1 MCWGFTVAV
10 RRSMSITEFA
20 HSLGWKQA
28 GSVQHLAASGRRLH
42 IWTPPLADSVAQPRA
57 PRQHVSMAVK
67 GQAPKNSRGRHNG
80 TTPPRRRA
88 GDSRPPPLAF
98 GKGSV
103 GPSPEL
109 WSSTPDLLRPFCAMA
124 LAARQR
130 VGLSTPGTT
139 FSQVLPPPRR
149 PRPRCLPPR
158 PSANASFADRAF
170 GALLQ
175 REPRPRAPRLSDPL
189 GRGGR
194 RRWCGRSRAS
204 GLPPRRRAGGPP
216 MAAPSRRCLRIR
228 R

>member
-1 MCWGFTVAV
+1 MCLGFTLAV

-42 IWTPPLADSVAQPRA
+42 IWTPPLADSVAQPRI

-67 GQAPKNSRGRHNG
+67 GQAPRNPRGHNAASAEG
-80 TTPPRRRA
+80 WGLPSA
-88 GDSRPPPLAF
+88 AF
-98 GKGSV
+98 GLWQRERR
-103 GPSPEL
+103 PRPEL

-194 RRWCGRSRAS
+194 RRWCVRGRAS

-216 MAAPSRRCLRIR
+216 MAAPSRRCSRIR

>member
-1 MCWGFTVAV
+1 MTHSVCFPIRALDGICRCQLVPLHTRQLQLLQWQCLPSGFN
-10 RRSMSITEFA
+10 
-20 HSLGWKQA
+20 SL
-28 GSVQHLAASGRRLH
+28 L
-42 IWTPPLADSVAQPRA
+42 
-57 PRQHVSMAVK
+57 
-67 GQAPKNSRGRHNG
+67 
-80 TTPPRRRA
+80 PRRCSGSDRKRTRWA
-88 GDSRPPPLAF
+88 KGPLAF

-149 PRPRCLPPR
+149 PRPRCLSPR

-194 RRWCGRSRAS
+194 RRWCGRGRAS

-216 MAAPSRRCLRIR
+216 MAAPFRRCSRIR